1 MGHSSLIT
9 GPERRRRW
17 RDEEKHAILMEAFSP
32 GAVVVAVARQYE
44 ISTSL
49 IYKWRGEAMAMV
61 ARTTGEF
68 VPAVIVEDPPEAK
81 AVVQPAPAIVVE
93 LAGGVRVTI
102 GASAPASMVSAT
114 LRALR

>member
-1 MGHSSLIT
+1 MSHSSLIT

-17 RDEEKHAILMEAFSP
+17 RDDEKHTILMAAFSP
-32 GAVVVAVARQYE
+32 GAVVVEVARQYE

-49 IYKWRGEAMAMV
+49 IYKWRAEAMAM
-61 ARTTGEF
+61 AAQTAGEF
-68 VPAVIVEDPPEAK
+68 VPAVIVADPAEVKSTA
-81 AVVQPAPAIVVE
+81 QPAPAIVVE

-102 GASAPASMVSAT
+102 GPSAPVSMVSAT

>member
-1 MGHSSLIT
+1 MSHSSLIT

-17 RDEEKHAILMEAFSP
+17 HDDEKHAILVAAFSP
-32 GAVVVAVARQYE
+32 GTVVVEVARQYE

-49 IYKWRGEAMAMV
+49 IYKWRSEAMAMV
-61 ARTTGEF
+61 ARPPGDF
-68 VPAVIVEDPPEAK
+68 VQAVIVEDPPEARPT
-81 AVVQPAPAIVVE
+81 VQPTPAIVVE

>member
-1 MGHSSLIT
+1 MSHSSLIT

-17 RDEEKHAILMEAFSP
+17 RDEEKHAILIAAFSP
-32 GAVVVAVARQYE
+32 GAIVVEVARRYE

-49 IYKWRGEAMAMV
+49 IYKWRAEAMATA

-68 VPAVIVEDPPEAK
+68 VPAVIVEDPSEQKTA
-81 AVVQPAPAIVVE
+81 AQPAPAIVVE